1 MTLIRLSFDAGEAD
15 ARELARMTGEI
26 IDPVATCCFG
36 EARDYLLSATP
47 DIPRALMALY
57 VAAARE
63 PLCYG
68 PTQAVLREVLVESVQ
83 KTVDAEF
90 ESLHDAEPASDD
102 RPRLSSDLD

>member
-26 IDPVATCCFG
+26 IDPVATCCFS

-83 KTVDAEF
+83 KTVDTEF
-90 ESLHDAEPASDD
+90 ESLHDAEPASEGPP
-102 RPRLSSDLD
+102 RPSTDFD